1 MEENNFIKYY
11 DLESYI
17 FGGVS
22 KRFHKCGFLSA
33 FDFFT
38 IIIWKANR
46 AKSKISKQI
55 LGRGYDNL
63 DDGVKDLT
71 NDIYECTEDKRRLEC
86 LMKKWGFRLPMSSA
100 ILTVLYPD
108 IFTVYDVRV
117 CETLNIKNNLD
128 NITNFDKLWSSYLE
142 YKNKVFSAAEG
153 NLSLRDSDR
162 YLWGK
167 SFYDQLNNDIS
178 IGFTKKII

>member
-17 FGGVS
+17 FVGVNQ
-22 KRFHKCGFLSA
+22 RFKNDGFLSA

-46 AKSKISKQI
+46 AKSKISKRI
-55 LGRGYDNL
+55 LDRGYDNL
-63 DDGVKDLT
+63 YDGVKVLT
-71 NDIYECTEDKRRLEC
+71 SDIYKCKEDKKRLEC
-86 LMKKWGFRLPMSSA
+86 LIKKWGFRLPMSSA
-100 ILTVLYPD
+100 ILTVLYPE
-108 IFTVYDVRV
+108 IFTIYDVRV
-117 CETLNIKNNLD
+117 CETLGIKNNLD
-128 NITNFDKLWSSYLE
+128 NITNFDKLWVSYLE
-142 YKNKVFSAAEG
+142 YRNKVFDAVEG
-153 NLSLRDSDR
+153 ETLRDSDR

-178 IGFTKKII
+178 SGFKREII